1 MIEDEKKRHMI
12 GWKPKLS
19 ADEAAKDAPRRFGPH
34 VVLGVALLWGVCATG
49 CGKQPAQQPE
59 ASAQSVE
66 PAESTEL
73 HPVAVVDE
81 TEAYLGILEANDKIE
96 KRFAIRNEGDGPL
109 ILKRGGTS
117 CTCTMSAL
125 PEDPILPGQGAIV
138 VVSTKSEDKTGSF
151 DHTATVLTNDP
162 NNRRVV
168 FRIYGKFQQILA
180 FDPPN
185 LSVSSMRDK
194 DGGKITEVETIGYS
208 EVFRNFELASVSSTL
223 DGLSWEIE
231 PASELDLQRLEAR
244 CGYRLKL
251 KIPSSAD
258 KDDFLE
264 KLTIEARSDDQPP
277 ITKEASCTI
286 YRNVLPRADIAGKN
300 LGFGRIL
307 NIGSLRPWQGATERL
322 TLTVRDDHRKLEV
335 KSIEKDPGFLEVEV
349 VPMVPENPESGLYW
363 VNVTVPKDAPTSNH
377 VGSRKGE
384 IRIVTDHPALPV
396 MSFFVQFA
404 VTSG

>member
-1 MIEDEKKRHMI
+1 MIRNEKKRRMI
-12 GWKPKLS
+12 GWKPELS
-19 ADEAAKDAPRRFGPH
+19 WDESTKDAPRRFGTH
-34 VVLGVALLWGVCATG
+34 AVLGLALLWIVCATG
-49 CGKQPAQQPE
+49 CAKQPPQQPE
-59 ASAQSVE
+59 AVTQSVE
-66 PAESTEL
+66 PAQSTEL

-81 TEAYLGILEANDKIE
+81 TEAYLGVLEAKDKVE
-96 KRFAIRNEGDGPL
+96 KRFAIRNEGDRPL

-125 PEDPILPGQGAIV
+125 PEEPILPGHGAIV
-138 VVSTKSEDKTGSF
+138 VVSTKSEEKDGSF

-162 NNRRVV
+162 DNRRIV

-180 FDPPN
+180 FEPPK
-185 LSVSSMRDK
+185 LSVSSMRDE
-194 DGGKITEVETIGYS
+194 DGGKAIEVETIAYS

-231 PASELDLQRLEAR
+231 PASELDLESLQAR

-251 KIPSSAD
+251 KIPPSAD

-264 KLTIEARSDDQPP
+264 KLTIEARSDDDPP

-286 YRNVLPRADIAGKN
+286 YQNVLPRADIAGKN
-300 LGFGRIL
+300 LGYGRIL

-322 TLTVRDDHRKLEV
+322 TLTVRDEHRKLEV

-363 VNVTVPKDAPTSNH
+363 VNVTVPIDAPTSNH

-384 IRIVTDHPALPV
+384 IRIITDHPALPV